1 MRGDSTRWWVL
12 CLLGVAA
19 ALSFAASDAKMTSVA
34 LLCLAAIPASVAVP
48 GRWRVLVGALV
59 AALPVWVLITS
70 DIEPIA
76 VVATAL
82 AVVAGALLVWRGRS
96 WGPLTVRYAQRSDE
110 PEVADPRDM
119 WNALTR
125 GEDPTTPDPENGA
138 PDTSESASS

>member
-1 MRGDSTRWWVL
+1 MSGDSTRWWVL
-12 CLLGVAA
+12 CLLAVAA

-59 AALPVWVLITS
+59 AALPIWVLITS
-70 DIEPIA
+70 DIQPIA

-82 AVVAGALLVWRGRS
+82 AVVAGVLLVWRGRS
-96 WGPLTVRYAQRSDE
+96 WGPLTVRYAQQSDDA
-110 PEVADPRDM
+110 EVADPRDM

-125 GEDPTTPDPENGA
+125 GEDPTAPDPENGA